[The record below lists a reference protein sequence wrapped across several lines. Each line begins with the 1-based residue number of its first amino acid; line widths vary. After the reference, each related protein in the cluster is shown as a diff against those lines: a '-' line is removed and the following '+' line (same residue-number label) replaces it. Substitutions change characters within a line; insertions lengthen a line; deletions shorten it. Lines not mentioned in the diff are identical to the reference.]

1 MDEKQEPRIDQK
13 TNEMTILNK
22 DIHQDQIFY
31 YVLHPTLN
39 NQYKPMKKLKT
50 KFLQKQSKVSHK
62 IIG

>member
-1 MDEKQEPRIDQK
+1 MKNRNPELTKK

>member
-1 MDEKQEPRIDQK
+1 MKNRNPELTKK

-31 YVLHPTLN
+31 NVLHSTLN

-50 KFLQKQSKVSHK
+50 KFLKEQSKVSHK
-62 IIG
+62 IIR